1 MGLFSWVQ
9 PRKIKSTLKNYPTL
23 ARTAVVAVV
32 GDPLNLEVL
41 KDSKTLTISHAT
53 RAYKRGGKMA
63 R

>member
-1 MGLFSWVQ
+1 M
-9 PRKIKSTLKNYPTL
+9 KSTLKKYLTL
-23 ARTAVVAVV
+23 ARTTIVAVV

-41 KDSKTLTISHAT
+41 KDNKTLTISHAT